1 MSSDVTIKIGAD
13 VSELEKSMAQAGKS
27 IFGTV
32 NGSVSALTGAT
43 GGGGGAKPPP
53 LPKQKSWGDKLA
65 GASGGTFAGIGAMFG
80 PEGLAIGKIVD
91 NIIGVFQIIDGWIKQ
106 LTQSAKELHNLSIAT
121 GLTVS
126 ELQKLS
132 GLAEASGIGLSTLAH
147 AFAEFNKRLGELY
160 IKGGNMNAI
169 FTKLGI
175 SADYSK
181 NKTVTAQQAL
191 MALTKSYEAGTDQ
204 VMLAYYGNQLFGSSF
219 ESLLPAIKRGSG
231 AMKTFGEEAYKRSEQ
246 TIVAL
251 DRLQHAWS
259 WFWDTLGSIMLD
271 AIGLIVK
278 RYEQM
283 WDNMLLIATIVAA
296 RANPKV
302 AGQLASTAISP
313 VMTKEERQNFAAKA
327 MIGMTADQRKEFLEG
342 FNGAGVGNK
351 LSPFGFQT
359 AQGASNLQQMGGGDI
374 VSAMAFSPLERI
386 ANATEGSEKS
396 LETLVESNNGEAVG
410 KIIKGV
416 VDITTF

>member
-53 LPKQKSWGDKLA
+53 LPKQQSLNQKLGNLA
-65 GASGGTFAGIGAMFG
+65 GGSFGAIGAMIPIPG
-80 PEGLAIGKIVD
+80 AALVGQIIDTV
-91 NIIGVFQIIDGWIKQ
+91 IGVFQTIDGWIKQ

-121 GLTVS
+121 GLTTA
-126 ELQKLS
+126 ELQKLN

-160 IKGGNMNAI
+160 IKGGNFNAI
-169 FTKLGI
+169 FTKLGL
-175 SADYSK
+175 SVDYAKS
-181 NKTVTAQQAL
+181 KTVTAQQAL

-204 VMLAYYGNQLFGSSF
+204 AILAYYGNQLFGSSF
-219 ESLLPAIKRGSG
+219 ESLLPIIKRGSG
-231 AMKTFGEEAYKRSEQ
+231 AMKTFGEETYERSEES
-246 TIVAL
+246 IIAL
-251 DRLQHAWS
+251 DRLHHTWT
-259 WFWDTLGSIMLD
+259 WFWDSIGNIMLD
-271 AIGLIVK
+271 MLGKIAS
-278 RYEQM
+278 RYE
-283 WDNMLLIATIVAA
+283 WLHDKIILTDTYLISKAS
-296 RANPKV
+296 PSL
-302 AGQLASTAISP
+302 AGKFASTMISP
-313 VMTKEERQNFAAKA
+313 VMSKEDRKAFSDKIISTMNSEDAK
-327 MIGMTADQRKEFLEG
+327 KFLEE
-342 FNGAGVGNK
+342 FNGSGVGNK
-351 LSPFGFQT
+351 LNAFGFQT

-396 LETLVESNNGEAVG
+396 LETLVENKQDSHDWG
-410 KIIKGV
+410 IKQI
-416 VDITTF
+416 DITTF